1 MDWDRGVIVF
11 FLVSGIGLYF
21 STRKLEYSVFGVL
34 SWYKKRFIRLL
45 VPYLIIYGPALFIEL
60 SENTVFPIW
69 EYLFRLSTLSYWKDQ
84 TGAWFVAVLVPL
96 YLLTPLWNK
105 LQNNKIVSVVL
116 TVVAFSTMSFL
127 PGPFKSAFSQA
138 AFFFVGFWMGKY
150 IMEGISLSF
159 KTLAYYTA
167 FFAILLCGYYIFDI
181 GSLLMIIVIPFVFIF
196 CWMLDM
202 IRLRWLNKLLEF
214 FGSISLESY
223 LLNVTL
229 IIWIDHFNL
238 LSGVLYSYRYIF
250 IVVTGILLATIIN
263 RITKPVISL
272 VCSQR

>member
-1 MDWDRGVIVF
+1 
-11 FLVSGIGLYF
+11 
-21 STRKLEYSVFGVL
+21 
-34 SWYKKRFIRLL
+34 
-45 VPYLIIYGPALFIEL
+45 
-60 SENTVFPIW
+60 
-69 EYLFRLSTLSYWKDQ
+69 
-84 TGAWFVAVLVPL
+84 
-96 YLLTPLWNK
+96 
-105 LQNNKIVSVVL
+105 
-116 TVVAFSTMSFL
+116 
-127 PGPFKSAFSQA
+127 
-138 AFFFVGFWMGKY
+138 MGRY
-150 IMEGISLSF
+150 IMEGIELSF
-159 KTLAYYTA
+159 KTLAYCTA

-263 RITKPVISL
+263 RITKPVIYL
-272 VCSQR
+272 VCSQNNIVR